1 MLGWTCQRHSGAPYF
16 NFLYNRSPL
25 WGRGVRVE
33 TPRTHSF
40 SSVVITDPHVILQ
53 LCRWHSSGGGGRVGS
68 SRGWNSNEV
77 WVSRV
82 SPKPWLCCGQSR
94 WGGGCL
100 RRGLVSDT
108 PVSPWRNSMP
118 PQPQKEYILK
128 NLFHFGHHILGGCHS
143 QTIIWQYCSGNND

>member
-94 WGGGCL
+94 WGGGGLLEAGACL
-100 RRGLVSDT
+100 WHS
-108 PVSPWRNSMP
+108 SISM
-118 PQPQKEYILK
+118 KELYAPTASKRIHPEEPIPLWTSYFRWLSFTDNYLAILFRK
-128 NLFHFGHHILGGCHS
+128 
-143 QTIIWQYCSGNND
+143 